1 VIIGVG
7 LKSEEADEVE
17 EPLPDHVVDEEG
29 AGDDEHGRED
39 NDGGAVQVRGVWP
52 ADLINFC
59 LDSDQKVGER
69 RVVDGAEAEP
79 QAEEADTALDA
90 VFDEIGILSEDVLA
104 QFPASEC
111 EDNED
116 RDGGCLA
123 DLQSL
128 IPLVDCG
135 RHQLR
140 GEASEIRLC
149 HIVSG
154 PGVASSHQCR
164 RGPTL
169 S

>member
-1 VIIGVG
+1 MICRVG
-7 LKSEEADEVE
+7 LESEEADEVE
-17 EPLPDHVVDEEG
+17 EPLPDHVVDEEST
-29 AGDDEHGRED
+29 GDDEHGRED
-39 NDGGAVQVRGVWP
+39 NDGGAVQVGRVWP
-52 ADLINFC
+52 ADLINFR
-59 LDSDQKVGER
+59 LDSDQEVGEW
-69 RVVDGAEAEP
+69 RVIDGAEAEP
-79 QAEEADTALDA
+79 QAEEADAALDA
-90 VFDEIGILSEDVLA
+90 VFHEIGILSEGVLA

-111 EDNED
+111 ENNED

-123 DLQSL
+123 DLQPL
-128 IPLVDCG
+128 IPLVDRG

-154 PGVASSHQCR
+154 PGVASSRQCR